1 MKEKVKKW
9 LNPFTIGVFM
19 GGALC
24 IFFILVLIIWNIFE
38 LNRRLPVVKLIV
50 FLLNPSIVFLIWERM
65 RQRYLQKDKAIRFP
79 FLKSFV
85 VMILVYT
92 ICMAAF
98 FYIERKSLGVNL
110 FVVMLV
116 LYYSMLMLSFILAI
130 RILQIIINA
139 LNHKNASKIYYIEF
153 ILPGAIFSIYKMLQI
168 KEFYILRKGNF
179 PAEYYNTPLIRVYLY
194 GTSKL
199 AIVFLIYCLA
209 LFIWRKLMGYF
220 RKADVSEITYYR
232 NGVIIF
238 LFSLLSF
245 SFVFVEFA
253 SVMVR

>member
-1 MKEKVKKW
+1 MKGKVKKW
-9 LNPFTIGVFM
+9 INPFTIGVFM
-19 GGALC
+19 GGAL
-24 IFFILVLIIWNIFE
+24 FVLFILVLNIWNIFE
-38 LNRRLPVVKLIV
+38 LNRRLPIVELIV

-98 FYIERKSLGVNL
+98 FYIERKSLGIEL
-110 FVVMLV
+110 FVLLV
-116 LYYSMLMLSFILAI
+116 LHYSISMLSFILAI

-139 LNHKNASKIYYIEF
+139 LNHKNESKIYYIEF
-153 ILPGAIFSIYKMLQI
+153 ILPGVIFSIYKMLQI
-168 KEFYILRKGNF
+168 EEFYILRKENL

-209 LFIWRKLMGYF
+209 LFIWRKLMGYY
-220 RKADVSEITYYR
+220 RKADVSEIAYYR
-232 NGVIIF
+232 NGIIIF

-245 SFVFVEFA
+245 SYVFVEFA
-253 SVMVR
+253 SVMVM